1 MLRASLVPALAA
13 AVVLLLPNGATARP
27 TVDQTLARAQ
37 ALGVGAE
44 ARSVGDQLL
53 AGARMLP
60 GGSAA
65 VGHTRLGG
73 RPDLPDGSRW
83 PTCHGRRLSFLAQ
96 VNLGAL
102 AQAVPGATPARG
114 LLSVF
119 ADLREDAD
127 GIPPVEE
134 FSGPVTPG
142 ACVAVHHSGTGA
154 RPLRRRARTP
164 PDVPTLRTTPIRLRP
179 TLTVPDSLLTET
191 LGGRPITSRKDS
203 GWIELQEE
211 TALGVL
217 GRRVPNKPIH
227 QLLGWSR
234 PVQED
239 PTFGCGASSRP
250 RYRLLLQLDF
260 DPPLRFAVGDGGS
273 LYLTIL
279 PADLRA
285 GRLDRLCA
293 VFDEG

>member
-1 MLRASLVPALAA
+1 MLRASIVLALAVA
-13 AVVLLLPNGATARP
+13 ALLAPSAATARP
-27 TVDQTLARAQ
+27 SVAQTLARAQ

-44 ARSVGDQLL
+44 ARSVADQLL

-60 GGSAA
+60 GGSAV

-83 PTCHGRRLSFLAQ
+83 PTCHGRHLSFLAQ

-142 ACVAVHHSGTGA
+142 ACVAVRHSRGPRSG
-154 RPLRRRARTP
+154 LRRRLHTP
-164 PDVPTLRTTPIRLRP
+164 PRTPTLRTTPIRLRR
-179 TLTVPDSLLTET
+179 TLTVPDSLLMET
-191 LGGRPITSRKDS
+191 LGGRPITNRKFS
-203 GWIELQEE
+203 GWSELQDE

-217 GRRVPNKPIH
+217 TRRAASNPIH
-227 QLLGWSR
+227 QLLGWAR
-234 PVQED
+234 PVQDD
-239 PTFGCGASSRP
+239 PTYVCGHSSHPAR
-250 RYRLLLQLDF
+250 RLLLQLDF
-260 DPPLRFAVGDGGS
+260 DPPLRFAVGDGGA

-285 GRLDRLCA
+285 GRFDRLCA
-293 VFDEG
+293 TFDEG